1 MFSILILTKNEEIN
15 MRDCMESVSWCD
27 DVVVLDSL
35 SDDDTCEMAE
45 DMGARVFERPFDDFG
60 AQRNYALDEIEF
72 SIRGC
77 FIWMR
82 MSVLTRSCVQNVSG

>member
-1 MFSILILTKNEEIN
+1 

-35 SDDDTCEMAE
+35 SDDATCEMAE

-60 AQRNYALDEIEF
+60 AQRNYAL
-72 SIRGC
+72 G
-77 FIWMR
+77 
-82 MSVLTRSCVQNVSG
+82 

>member
-35 SDDDTCEMAE
+35 SDDD
-45 DMGARVFERPFDDFG
+45 
-60 AQRNYALDEIEF
+60 YL
-72 SIRGC
+72 
-77 FIWMR
+77 
-82 MSVLTRSCVQNVSG
+82 